1 MKLQFN
7 HSYDVDHRHATVKR
21 AIDDSE
27 GQNFLRV
34 YVENLRKSGWPRY
47 PAIRG

>member
-7 HSYDVDHRHATVKR
+7 HSYDVDNRHANVKR
-21 AIDDSE
+21 AVDDSE
-27 GQNFLRV
+27 GQSFLRV

-47 PAIRG
+47 PVTKV